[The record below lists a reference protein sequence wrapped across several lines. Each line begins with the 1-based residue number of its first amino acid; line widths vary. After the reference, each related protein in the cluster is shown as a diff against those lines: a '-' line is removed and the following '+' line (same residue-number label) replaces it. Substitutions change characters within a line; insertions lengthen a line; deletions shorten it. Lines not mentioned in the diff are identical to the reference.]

1 MLAPIERVALALR
14 GDVTLADLF
23 DRLARAYGDGKLMEE
38 ADGGLDLT
46 YEQAAKRIRRWSG
59 GIAERL
65 VSTETTGSDTKQV
78 VVVAAP
84 NGYEQ
89 LLLCFAAARAGAI
102 PAPVNAQLR
111 AEEVAHVVADSG
123 ATFAIRAAIEVDGA
137 EPLGEP
143 VPAAQDEVGALFY
156 TSGTTG
162 TPKGAAL
169 THRALV
175 GGVARAALWPHR
187 LRRDEAV
194 IALPI
199 AHIMGFV
206 VLTGLACAAIP
217 TYLLPRFHPVRVLDA
232 IESRRSTIFVGVP
245 AMYRMLEEA
254 GADERDL
261 RSIRLWGS
269 GADSMPA
276 ELADR
281 FKRRGAIAHLPVLGP
296 VGEAIFAE
304 GYGMVETGG
313 GAIGKVSPPFLGS
326 RRGPFGD
333 SLGMTMPGYSTRVV
347 DVDGNEV
354 AVGEVG
360 ELQLKG
366 PGVLAGYWGD
376 DDATEA
382 ALTEDGWLRTGDLAR
397 RGPLGLVAF
406 EGRGKDVI
414 KRGGYSVYALEVEQT
429 LEEHP
434 DVLEAAVLALPDD
447 LLGEVPAAAVRL
459 VDGASLDELDLGGW
473 ASERLAEYKVPIRF
487 VAVDELHRTG
497 TDKVQKRQLLS
508 LFEES

>member
-1 MLAPIERVALALR
+1 M
-14 GDVTLADLF
+14 
-23 DRLARAYGDGKLMEE
+23 
-38 ADGGLDLT
+38 
-46 YEQAAKRIRRWSG
+46 
-59 GIAERL
+59 
-65 VSTETTGSDTKQV
+65 
-78 VVVAAP
+78 VVAAP

-102 PAPVNAQLR
+102 PAPVNDQMQPD
-111 AEEVAHVVADSG
+111 EIDHVIADSG
-123 ATFAIRAAIEVDGA
+123 ATLVLRAAVEVDGA
-137 EPLGEP
+137 EPLAKP
-143 VPAAQDEVGALFY
+143 TPAAQDEVGALFY

-175 GGVARAALWPHR
+175 GSVARAALWPHR

-194 IALPI
+194 VALPV

-232 IESRRSTIFVGVP
+232 IETRRSTIFVGVP

-269 GADSMPA
+269 GADSMPSD
-276 ELADR
+276 LADR
-281 FKRRGAIAHLPVLGP
+281 FKRRGAIAHLPLLGP

-326 RRGPFGD
+326 GRGPFGD

-347 DVDGNEV
+347 DAEGDEV
-354 AVGEVG
+354 APGEVG

-376 DDATEA
+376 DAATEA
-382 ALTEDGWLRTGDLAR
+382 VLTEDGWLRTGDLAR
-397 RGPLGLVAF
+397 KGPLGLVAF

-434 DVLEAAVLALPDD
+434 AVLEAAVVALPDQQA
-447 LLGEVPAAAVRL
+447 GRGARRRGSPRRRAHRSTSSTWAAGPPSAWPSTRSRV
-459 VDGASLDELDLGGW
+459 
-473 ASERLAEYKVPIRF
+473 RF
-487 VAVDELHRTG
+487 VAVDDLPRTG
-497 TDKVQKRQLLS
+497 TDKVQKGQLLS
-508 LFEES
+508 LFDQR